1 MQISRRELFALQAQ
15 KDAEDEFAK
24 QALKEMQE
32 DIRLRKIAVVEAEKE
47 LQRQL
52 EEERLEAIKA
62 EEAIKKA
69 NWQAMQADEDIK
81 NLGVAGMSAD
91 GRKRAKIK
99 TVLKQVSERAKS
111 LFPRDAL

>member
-1 MQISRRELFALQAQ
+1 MRSVQISRRELFALQAQ

-52 EEERLEAIKA
+52 EEERRCDELCARLAETLWDLEP
-62 EEAIKKA
+62 
-69 NWQAMQADEDIK
+69 
-81 NLGVAGMSAD
+81 S
-91 GRKRAKIK
+91 
-99 TVLKQVSERAKS
+99 T
-111 LFPRDAL
+111 P